1 MIAISVDYINA
12 LWTLLVQEIFTS
24 EIFVISKL
32 NFFILGI
39 IIFFLFLGR
48 LLV

>member
-24 EIFVISKL
+24 EIFVTSKL
-32 NFFILGI
+32 NVFTLGI
-39 IIFFLFLGR
+39 IFFYFLD
-48 LLV
+48 VC